1 VEENRCAEDQM
12 KHLYKVEFEIKY
24 SGIGEWMDE
33 NYIHVVAN
41 GDGLKAVAAARK
53 VAMKKEFTDGDGT
66 LRRVVNVR
74 LIGLEQLQEIDVI

>member
-24 SGIGEWMDE
+24 SGIGEWIGDE
-33 NYIHVVAN
+33 TVHVVAN
-41 GDGLKAVAAARK
+41 GDGLKAVAAARR

-66 LRRVVNVR
+66 LRRATNVR
-74 LIGLEQLQEIDVI
+74 LVGLEQLQEIDLI

>member
-1 VEENRCAEDQM
+1 M